1 MVSTHNSVIFFCNTN
16 IRTKRDILRKVQFCE
31 GSLPV
36 TYLGLPLVTT
46 RLSKSD
52 CAPLLERL
60 MARANSW
67 ISKALSFVGRL
78 QLIKATL
85 TSMQVYWCSMFL
97 LPVSIIKDCE
107 CVLRNF
113 LWGSH
118 GRGKVKWSSV
128 CKPLKEGGLG
138 IKDLK
143 TWNKALLL
151 KQVWNVLQK
160 QSLWARWCHAY
171 LIKQSNFWSVP
182 SDGLHSWSWRQ
193 ILLLRPIAKEHL
205 VYRCGRGDKFSLW
218 FNPWMH
224 GETVHAL
231 YGHRVIYDAE
241 LGRLALVKKVICE
254 GRWCW
259 PQYSRDLI
267 EIQQRV
273 QDIPISLAPDCI
285 CWETAGHSFSTNKA
299 WQGIRTR
306 SNEVS
311 WHNLVWFPS
320 RIPKHAFCLAVRVV
334 QTTDCVFHCG
344 EVESLEHIFFQCP
357 YTKNIWTAVLAI
369 CNISRPILPWEEEV
383 IWMTDHS
390 RRHSLLATVRKM
402 ALAASVYHIWMERNR
417 RSFKNHFLPVFEI
430 IGKIRQ
436 DVGWKLLKGGKI
448 QRSERYHSICINWGF
463 FPENAL

>member
-1 MVSTHNSVIFFCNTN
+1 
-16 IRTKRDILRKVQFCE
+16 KRDILRRVHFCE
-31 GSLPV
+31 GPLPV
-36 TYLGLPLVTT
+36 TYLGLPLVTK

-67 ISKALSFVGRL
+67 ISKTLSFTGRL

-85 TSMQVYWCSMFL
+85 TSMQVYCSMFL

-107 CVLRNF
+107 RVLRNF

-118 GRGKVKWSSV
+118 GRGKVKLSSV

-151 KQVWNVLQK
+151 KQ
-160 QSLWARWCHAY
+160 
-171 LIKQSNFWSVP
+171 SNFWSVP
-182 SDGLHSWSWRQ
+182 SHGLHSWSWRQ

-218 FNPWMH
+218 FDPWMH

-231 YGHRVIYDAE
+231 YGHRVIYDAG
-241 LGRLALVKKVICE
+241 LGRSALVKEVICE

-259 PQYSRDLI
+259 PQYYRDLI
-267 EIQQRV
+267 EIQRV

-285 CWETAGHSFSTNKA
+285 FWETAGHSFSTNKA
-299 WQGIRTR
+299 WQGIRTC

-320 RIPKHAFCLAVRVV
+320 RIPKHAFCLWLAIRGAHRTKEKLLAVGVV
-334 QTTDCVFHCG
+334 QTADCVFHCG
-344 EVESLEHIFFQCP
+344 EVESLEHLFFQCP
-357 YTKNIWTAVLAI
+357 YTKNI
-369 CNISRPILPWEEEV
+369 
-383 IWMTDHS
+383 
-390 RRHSLLATVRKM
+390 
-402 ALAASVYHIWMERNR
+402 
-417 RSFKNHFLPVFEI
+417 
-430 IGKIRQ
+430 
-436 DVGWKLLKGGKI
+436 
-448 QRSERYHSICINWGF
+448 
-463 FPENAL
+463 